1 MYPGNRAATG
11 TQGQDSQQQQQQQQ
25 QGYQQGGY
33 QQGSYQQGGY
43 QQGYQQGGYQQGY
56 GGYPPPGGYGYGYP
70 PPGGFGY
77 PPPGGFGGYGA
88 PGYPPQG
95 YGGYGYGQVMHPQSY
110 TRMHYDYGSAYNP
123 NQGYMVPIGVSQ
135 VIAQKMMTASN
146 AFRYFDKDH
155 TGTLNQN
162 EWAQCMS
169 YLGINIPENEMN
181 RLYYMI
187 DSDRS
192 GTINEREFCEWFSS
206 CY

>member
-1 MYPGNRAATG
+1 MYPGNSNRG
-11 TQGQDSQQQQQQQQ
+11 SSNQQGSQQQGSQQQG
-25 QGYQQGGY
+25 GYQQGGY
-33 QQGSYQQGGY
+33 QQGGY
-43 QQGYQQGGYQQGY
+43 GGY
-56 GGYPPPGGYGYGYP
+56 GGYPPPGGYGYG
-70 PPGGFGY
+70 GY
-77 PPPGGFGGYGA
+77 PPPGGYGGYPPPPGGYGYGA
-88 PGYPPQG
+88 PGYPPPGG
-95 YGGYGYGQVMHPQSY
+95 YGGYGYVHPQTY
-110 TRMHYDYGSAYNP
+110 TRTHYTYGAAYDP
-123 NQGYMVPIGVSQ
+123 HQGYMVPQGVSQ

-146 AFRYFDKDH
+146 AFRYFDKDQ

-169 YLGINIPENEMN
+169 YLGINIPESEMN

>member
-1 MYPGNRAATG
+1 MQNNQ
-11 TQGQDSQQQQQQQQ
+11 QGGYQQQQQGGYQQ

-33 QQGSYQQGGY
+33 
-43 QQGYQQGGYQQGY
+43 GYQQGGY
-56 GGYPPPGGYGYGYP
+56 GGY
-70 PPGGFGY
+70 
-77 PPPGGFGGYGA
+77 
-88 PGYPPQG
+88 GYPPQG
-95 YGGYGYGQVMHPQSY
+95 YPPQGYPPPGYGAPPPGYGGYGYGGYGQVMHPQSY
-110 TRMHYDYGSAYNP
+110 TRTQYTYNTAYSA
-123 NQGYMVPIGVSQ
+123 NQAYTVPVGIPPH
-135 VIAQKMMTASN
+135 IAQKMMTASN

-169 YLGINIPENEMN
+169 YLGINIPPTEMN